1 MPFRGRILVVDD
13 NVNVLSIM
21 SDFLAAAYVVDTAA
35 NAADALKV
43 VAASPPDAILL
54 DVNLPGTDG
63 VSLLA
68 SLRRLGVTAPVFVIT
83 GYDAPGIGDRAR
95 QLGAQYFVKPVD
107 LRALDRLIAAAL
119 HVPPILAD

>member
-13 NVNVLSIM
+13 NENVLSIM
-21 SDFLAAAYVVDTAA
+21 SEFLASGYIVDTAP
-35 NAADALKV
+35 NAAAALKS
-43 VAASPPDAILL
+43 VAATPPDAILL
-54 DVNLPGTDG
+54 DVNMPGTDG

-83 GYDAPGIGDRAR
+83 GYDAPGVGDRAR

-107 LRALDRLIAAAL
+107 LRTLDRLIATAL
-119 HVPPILAD
+119 DVPPILKQ